1 MDIINESEFSK
12 EELAKITLKST
23 RLGGKAYWI
32 YLISTIAVMIATL
45 VIMII
50 MINQKKKY
58 GDLIAIEGCFLI
70 IVLILLYFKLI
81 YPKTIKKQ
89 YQKVFGDTI
98 HFKYT
103 FHINRFDCEATSDN
117 HHSKATFPFDKLYK
131 IIDKNGIMRIYIEK
145 RNFFPVIKGNFN
157 SDDYKKLDQILAES
171 KVRYIKK

>member
-58 GDLIAIEGCFLI
+58 GDLIAIEGCFFI
-70 IVLILLYFKLI
+70 IVLILLYL
-81 YPKTIKKQ
+81 
-89 YQKVFGDTI
+89 
-98 HFKYT
+98 
-103 FHINRFDCEATSDN
+103 N
-117 HHSKATFPFDKLYK
+117 
-131 IIDKNGIMRIYIEK
+131 
-145 RNFFPVIKGNFN
+145 
-157 SDDYKKLDQILAES
+157 
-171 KVRYIKK
+171 